1 MIAMLKAKSIS
12 KAKEINIGSIG
23 VMLETFSSIPFCI
36 GRTKHRNYVN

>member
-23 VMLETFSSIPFCI
+23 VMFETFSSIPFV
-36 GRTKHRNYVN
+36 YVEQSIVII